1 MIADRVTMQQAAL
14 KIISLPV
21 IFHFASKQMI
31 VIIVAN
37 FTEIVFCRQQ
47 EHAVSKTLRQQNPTV
62 LNWRCQLTQVD
73 LYNRIM
79 VVKRLLLSSS
89 SLRSIFVLSVL
100 LKIILHVIF
109 CCVCAI

>member
-1 MIADRVTMQQAAL
+1 
-14 KIISLPV
+14 
-21 IFHFASKQMI
+21 MI

-79 VVKRLLLSSS
+79 VVKRLLLLSSS
-89 SLRSIFVLSVL
+89 SLRSIFFLSVL
-100 LKIILHVIF
+100 PKKLFYTLYFVVYVQYDQEIV
-109 CCVCAI
+109 

>member
-1 MIADRVTMQQAAL
+1 
-14 KIISLPV
+14 
-21 IFHFASKQMI
+21 MI

-47 EHAVSKTLRQQNPTV
+47 EHAGSKTLRQQNPTV

-73 LYNRIM
+73 LYNQYINNIM

>member
-1 MIADRVTMQQAAL
+1 
-14 KIISLPV
+14 
-21 IFHFASKQMI
+21 MI

-47 EHAVSKTLRQQNPTV
+47 EHAGSKTLRQQNPTV

-73 LYNRIM
+73 LYNHIM